1 MGFLFHLAFTISYFK
16 LLFYLGTLA
25 SLCPLHY
32 GHLHDQLKFMMCKF
46 MAVNLSSALNTVWKS
61 YFSSQPSFSFF
72 MATFQT
78 FAIFVSFPIHLLF
91 LALSLDNFSFYFTAK
106 IKAMDWTLLQLWGG
120 CIAQQLI
127 ALALDLNLEFIKVYS
142 MVSIFSSLTS
152 CVRIRANYFCVS
164 QFSHLKMET
173 TGLLRIKW
181 VTTSNMLKTIPGT

>member
-1 MGFLFHLAFTISYFK
+1 MVIFMINLNSWCASSWLLTSLRPLTLFGNPIF
-16 LLFYLGTLA
+16 LA
-25 SLCPLHY
+25 SP
-32 GHLHDQLKFMMCKF
+32 
-46 MAVNLSSALNTVWKS
+46 
-61 YFSSQPSFSFF
+61 FSFF

-78 FAIFVSFPIHLLF
+78 FAIFVSFPIHLVF

-127 ALALDLNLEFIKVYS
+127 ALALDLNLEFIKVYF